1 MALEHRSRCRWA
13 IPTLIL
19 LNIQIIEELEFKKLE
34 ASRRAIAHAHAR
46 KFAVLSLG
54 DTLGCYGLSWRSEL
68 VEPIVELSSDERA
81 VWVGVDQQIAAIC
94 LSQGQ
99 IRLSLALNSNL
110 VEIRIGD
117 KFTAALTEDEV
128 LLFNPDFYIRLIKGL
143 PDLAEEIVM
152 VDESGLEIRLMS
164 GESLFL
170 DTQTGAFLSK
180 VA

>member
-1 MALEHRSRCRWA
+1 M
-13 IPTLIL
+13 
-19 LNIQIIEELEFKKLE
+19 NIQIIGESEFKKIE
-34 ASRRAIAHAHAR
+34 ASRRAIAHDYAL
-46 KFAVLSLG
+46 KFAVLDLG
-54 DTLGCYGLSWRSEL
+54 DPLCCYGLSWRSEL
-68 VEPIVELSSDERA
+68 IEPIVEVSTDGLT
-81 VWVGVDQQIAAIC
+81 VWVGVDQQVAAIC

-99 IRLSLALNSNL
+99 IRLSLPLNSNL
-110 VEIRIGD
+110 VQILVGD
-117 KFTAALTEDEV
+117 KLTAVLTEDEV
-128 LLFNPDFYIRLIKGL
+128 LLFNPDFSIRLIKGL

>member
-1 MALEHRSRCRWA
+1 MLERRSRCRWA

-19 LNIQIIEELEFKKLE
+19 LNIQIIEELEFKKIE
-34 ASRRAIAHAHAR
+34 ASRRVSTHDYTR
-46 KFAVLSLG
+46 KFAVLDLG
-54 DTLGCYGLSWRSEL
+54 DSLSCYGLSWQSEL

-81 VWVGVDQQIAAIC
+81 VWVGVDQQVAAIC

-110 VEIRIGD
+110 VQILVGENL
-117 KFTAALTEDEV
+117 TAVLTEDEI
-128 LLFNPDFYIRLIKGL
+128 LLFNPDFSIRLIKGL

-152 VDESGLEIRLMS
+152 ADESGFEIRLMS
-164 GESLFL
+164 GESLFV
-170 DTQTGAFLSK
+170 DAQTGAFLSK